1 MGSRI
6 IKEALFLTGFAS
18 ATLFADLAR
27 SQSVDGVNN
36 TIQNSAQTS
45 PVQYND
51 VRPVRQQNF
60 LFDSGNS
67 SQQFFQQ
74 GKKQLYFL
82 PEEEAKPILKIDKTV
97 KADGVNYE
105 DLQPMPNKK

>member
-6 IKEALFLTGFAS
+6 IKEALFLTGLAS
-18 ATLFADLAR
+18 AILFANLAR
-27 SQSVDGVNN
+27 SQSVDGVDN
-36 TIQNSAQTS
+36 TVQNLSQTL
-45 PVQYND
+45 QYND
-51 VRPVRQQNF
+51 VRPVRQPNF
-60 LFDSGNS
+60 LIDSSSG

-82 PEEEAKPILKIDKTV
+82 PEEKAKPILKIDKTV

>member
-27 SQSVDGVNN
+27 SQPVDGVNN
-36 TIQNSAQTS
+36 TVQNSAQTS
-45 PVQYND
+45 LQYNEI
-51 VRPVRQQNF
+51 RLVRQQNF
-60 LFDSGNS
+60 LIDSGSS

-82 PEEEAKPILKIDKTV
+82 PEKAKPILKIDKTV

-105 DLQPMPNKK
+105 DLQPTPNQK

>member
-6 IKEALFLTGFAS
+6 IKEALFLTGLAS
-18 ATLFADLAR
+18 ATFFADLAR

-36 TIQNSAQTS
+36 TIQNSGQTS
-45 PVQYND
+45 LQYND

-60 LFDSGNS
+60 LVDSGSS

-82 PEEEAKPILKIDKTV
+82 PEEKAKPILKIDKTV

>member
-6 IKEALFLTGFAS
+6 IKEALFLTELAS
-18 ATLFADLAR
+18 ATLFADPAR

-36 TIQNSAQTS
+36 TIQNSGQTS
-45 PVQYND
+45 LQYND
-51 VRPVRQQNF
+51 IRPVRQPNF
-60 LFDSGNS
+60 LINSDSS

-82 PEEEAKPILKIDKTV
+82 PEKKAKPIVKIDKTV